1 MLTRQGK
8 DTSSPFSC
16 VKSRICKIDWTA
28 VIGHKSK
35 FRSLIESRSSKPL
48 CDMSTENAVVI
59 AVISFIG
66 GERAASKSNL
76 TLPCHCLFAAR
87 GAHSFSYPSEGYFK
101 RQG

>member
-1 MLTRQGK
+1 
-8 DTSSPFSC
+8 
-16 VKSRICKIDWTA
+16 
-28 VIGHKSK
+28 
-35 FRSLIESRSSKPL
+35 
-48 CDMSTENAVVI
+48 MSTENAVVI